1 MSFTTEIKQEIAN
14 NKMKKC
20 CAKAELSALI
30 HLTSS
35 ISISNRKLG
44 LLIRTENPTT
54 AKRTVQLL
62 KNLYGININLAVAR
76 KSNLKKNKIY
86 RINVT
91 EKVKEILTDLG
102 IYGKKG
108 LASTP
113 NSKIVK
119 NLCCQK
125 AYLTGAFLAYGTCNS
140 PSSNNY
146 HFEISASDYSLANF
160 IKKLFEKHNIDSK
173 VSKRRNR
180 YVVYIKKAEK
190 IEDALKLIGSSD
202 CLISFVNN
210 RVTRDLKTNIIRVD
224 NCTMANIAKSLKAA
238 EVQMKKI
245 KKIKKA
251 NKENGLDIKLKEVYD
266 LRLNN
271 PESSLL
277 ELCDEYERIYGMEIS
292 KSGIKHRLNK
302 IEEYADSL

>member
-35 ISISNRKLG
+35 IFISNRKIG

-62 KNLYGININLAVAR
+62 KNLYGVKTNLAVSK
-76 KSNLKKNKIY
+76 KSNLKKNNIY
-86 RINVT
+86 RIIINDNAR
-91 EKVKEILTDLG
+91 EILVDLG

-108 LASTP
+108 LASKPAAT
-113 NSKIVK
+113 IVK
-119 NLCCQK
+119 NMCCQK
-125 AYLTGAFLAYGTCNS
+125 AYLAGSFLAYGTCNS

-146 HFEISASDYSLANF
+146 HLEVSTSEKELAEF
-160 IKKLFEKHNIDSK
+160 IQKLFSKQGIDFK
-173 VSKRRNR
+173 IAKRRNR
-180 YVVYIKKAEK
+180 YIAYIKKAEK
-190 IEDALKLIGSSD
+190 IEDALKLLGSSN

-210 RVTRDLKTNIIRVD
+210 RVTRDLKTNIIRLD
-224 NCTMANIAKSLKAA
+224 NCEMANTAKSLKAA
-238 EVQMKKI
+238 EQQIKKI

-251 NKENGLDIKLKEVYD
+251 NKEEQLDPKLKEVFD
-266 LRLNN
+266 LRFNN

-277 ELCDEYERIYGMEIS
+277 ELCDEYERVYGNEIS

-302 IEEYADSL
+302 IEEFADSL